1 MTAPSQPLPTLTARL
16 DDLPRLPRVYVPR
29 PRLWERLDRG
39 AESSLTMLVGPV
51 GAGKS
56 LGASGWLRDRG
67 IGRARW
73 VQARPD
79 LEPEALLELVAST
92 HDDDDAGS
100 QPGLLVLD
108 DAHLLP
114 AASIQ
119 VLDRLVNDDPDRMR
133 VLLLTRWDLGI
144 TRLAAE
150 LRGHL
155 TILRGELLRLDE
167 QESAALVAEHSRSA
181 DPQVASI
188 VSDRTRGWCGAVVL
202 TARAIGAAPD
212 AVAAAERLGAA
223 HTVVADA
230 VASEVFAALHPRE
243 RHLLL
248 CVAGDPVVSVDTAVM
263 LTRDPRC
270 GAILDDLDT
279 TGLLVSRLGG
289 DDDAVTGSARYRI
302 HPLLAEVVRR
312 RLAAGG
318 VDVEQARGTVLR
330 AVRADLARGEILA
343 SFDRLLAVEH
353 VEAAADLLHLHGEAL
368 LDHGG
373 GSSLQGFVRHHP
385 EALEDRPA
393 AWFTVAL
400 ERWQSDDVHGALGW
414 IEQLLREDG
423 RCEDTL
429 VGEVACA
436 RLMRAR
442 LGFDSL
448 TEAVAHARQLVADG
462 VFAEKSGHLLPR
474 LLCEL
479 GTDQAW
485 LGDLDAAEE
494 TLGEAIQLGRAAGLT
509 TLVAAALTQLAFTLY
524 MQGHE
529 RDAARTA
536 ARAEGTVG
544 RQQPG
549 GARSSA
555 AHLARELGTMADL
568 PWPAGLGE
576 VEADHGQLHPADIT
590 AGFWA
595 RMRDARHALAA
606 GSVMRAERIL
616 RSPADLPRLPRHLRI
631 VVLVELAFLA
641 ALSSD
646 EPGLETLARQ
656 LEELG
661 AAGEAQLVLGL
672 RADLRGN
679 RRAASEHFVSATA
692 HPLVP
697 QPAVLPLALTCAAQ
711 MYDALGNRDQALV
724 ALQAAVTATEVR
736 GNSVP
741 FLGWTRQ
748 GAPLHPLLQ
757 RLAEHSSDSW
767 ARDLAVATARHPG
780 VAAVLAPWTPSTR
793 ERAAAAAEEPVMRPD
808 LSPRERDVL
817 HELAR
822 GSTYADIAA
831 SLFVSE
837 NTVKTHVS
845 SLYGKLAVNRRSE
858 ALAVA
863 RNFDLL

>member
-1 MTAPSQPLPTLTARL
+1 MTVVSQRVPTRTNHP

-29 PRLWERLDRG
+29 PRLWERLDRA
-39 AESSLTMLVGPV
+39 AEGSLTMLVGPI

-56 LGASGWLRDRG
+56 LGVSGWLRDRRVDG
-67 IGRARW
+67 ARW
-73 VQARPD
+73 VQARPE
-79 LEPEALLELVAST
+79 LAPEELLGLLDSMR
-92 HDDDDAGS
+92 DDD
-100 QPGLLVLD
+100 PGGPPRLLVLD

-114 AASIQ
+114 AASVQ
-119 VLDRLVNDDPDRMR
+119 ALDHLVNDDPDRMR

-144 TRLAAE
+144 TRLGAE

-167 QESAALVAEHSRSA
+167 HESAVLVAEHSRSA
-181 DPQVASI
+181 DPRVAAI

-223 HTVVADA
+223 NPVVADA
-230 VASEVFAALHPRE
+230 VASEVFASLHPRE

-248 CVAGDPVVSVDTAVM
+248 CVAGDPVVSVETAEL

-270 GAILDDLDT
+270 GVILSDLDT
-279 TGLLVSRLGG
+279 TGLLVSRLGS
-289 DDDAVTGSARYRI
+289 DDDAGARSIRFRI

-330 AVRADLARGEILA
+330 AVRADVARGEIA
-343 SFDRLLAVEH
+343 RSFDRLLAVQH
-353 VEAAADLLHLHGEAL
+353 VDAAADLLHLHGEAL
-368 LDHGG
+368 LDQGG
-373 GSSLQGFVRHHP
+373 AASLQEFVRHHP
-385 EALEDRPA
+385 QALHDRPTA
-393 AWFTVAL
+393 LFTVAL
-400 ERWQSDDVHGALGW
+400 ERWQDDDVHGALGW
-414 IEQLLREDG
+414 LDQLRETAPAEG
-423 RCEDTL
+423 AL

-448 TEAVAHARQLVADG
+448 TESVSLAQALAADDA
-462 VFAEKSGHLLPR
+462 FTERAGHLLPR

-479 GTDQAW
+479 GTDQVW
-485 LGDLDAAEE
+485 LGELEAAEE
-494 TLGEAIQLGRAAGLT
+494 TLGEAIRLGRAAGLT
-509 TLVAAALTQLAFTLY
+509 NLVATALTQLAFTLY

-529 RDAARTA
+529 REAAQTSIRALDLLERHQPA
-536 ARAEGTVG
+536 ASG
-544 RQQPG
+544 
-549 GARSSA
+549 SSA
-555 AHLARELGTMADL
+555 AAARLVLQLGTMADL
-568 PWPAGLGE
+568 PWPAAVGQ
-576 VEADHGQLHPADIT
+576 VETDDGGLHPADVT
-590 AGFWA
+590 ARFWG
-595 RMRDARHALAA
+595 RMREARLALTA
-606 GSVMRAERIL
+606 GSVLRAERVL
-616 RSPADLPRLPRHLRI
+616 RAPADLPRLPRHLRV

-641 ALSSD
+641 ALASD
-646 EPGLETLARQ
+646 EPALEALARQ

-661 AAGEAQLVLGL
+661 AAGESELVQGL

-679 RRAASEHFVSATA
+679 RRVAAEHFAAAATG
-692 HPLVP
+692 PLTP
-697 QPAVLPLALTCAAQ
+697 QPAVQSLALACAAQ
-711 MYDALGNRDQALV
+711 LFEALGDRSRALT

-736 GNSVP
+736 GNAVP

-757 RLAEHSSDSW
+757 RLAEQSSNAW
-767 ARDLAVATARHPG
+767 AQDLADATAGHPG
-780 VAAVLAPWTPSTR
+780 VIAVLAPWTPSTR
-793 ERAAAAAEEPVMRPD
+793 ERASAAEPVLHPD

-863 RNFDLL
+863 RNFGLL

>member
-1 MTAPSQPLPTLTARL
+1 MSAPSQPFPTHQDHL

-39 AESSLTMLVGPV
+39 TESSLTMLVGPI

-56 LGASGWLRDRG
+56 LGVSGWLGDRRLDG
-67 IGRARW
+67 VRW

-79 LEPEALLELVAST
+79 LGAEALADLIAST
-92 HDDDDAGS
+92 RDEDPDL
-100 QPGLLVLD
+100 PPRLLVLD

-114 AASIQ
+114 PASIQ
-119 VLDRLVNDDPDRMR
+119 VINHLVNDDPDRMR
-133 VLLLTRWDLGI
+133 VLLLSRWDLGI
-144 TRLAAE
+144 TRLGAE

-167 QESAALVAEHSRSA
+167 RESAVLIAEHARSA
-181 DPQVASI
+181 DPRVVSI
-188 VSDRTRGWCGAVVL
+188 VSERTQGWCGAVVL

-212 AVAAAERLGAA
+212 AVAAAERLGAV

-230 VASEVFAALHPRE
+230 VASEVFASLHSRE

-248 CVAGDPVVSVDTAVM
+248 CVAGDPVVSVDTAVQ

-270 GAILDDLDT
+270 GAILADLDT

-289 DDDAVTGSARYRI
+289 DDDPVAGTARYRI

-330 AVRADLARGEILA
+330 AVRADLARGEIVA
-343 SFDRLLAVEH
+343 SFDRLLAVQH
-353 VEAAADLLHLHGEAL
+353 VEAAADLLHVHGEAL
-368 LDHGG
+368 LDDGG
-373 GSSLQGFVRHHP
+373 GSSLQWFVRHHP
-385 EALEDRPA
+385 GALQDRPT

-400 ERWQSDDVHGALGW
+400 ERWQSDDLHGALGW
-414 IEQLLREDG
+414 LDQLLREDESLDG
-423 RCEDTL
+423 AL

-448 TEAVAHARQLVADG
+448 TEAVTQAQALVTDSTFTDHAA
-462 VFAEKSGHLLPR
+462 HLLPR

-494 TLGEAIQLGRAAGLT
+494 TLGEAIQLGRAAGLAN
-509 TLVAAALTQLAFTLY
+509 LVANALTQLAFTLH

-529 RDAARTA
+529 RSAARTA
-536 ARAEGTVG
+536 SRALAEVVEQHPAGATTAAAAR
-544 RQQPG
+544 
-549 GARSSA
+549 
-555 AHLARELGTMADL
+555 LARQLGTLSGL
-568 PWPAGLGE
+568 PWPAAVGKVE
-576 VEADHGQLHPADIT
+576 VDHGQLHSADIT
-590 AGFWA
+590 ACFWG
-595 RMRDARHALAA
+595 RMREARLALTA
-606 GSVMRAERIL
+606 GSVLRAERVL

-641 ALSSD
+641 ALASD
-646 EPGLETLARQ
+646 DPGLEGMARQ
-656 LEELG
+656 LGELG
-661 AAGEAQLVLGL
+661 APAESQLVQGL

-679 RRAASEHFVSATA
+679 RRTAAEHFTHATA
-692 HPLVP
+692 HAPAP
-697 QPAVLPLALTCAAQ
+697 QPAVLALALTCAAQ
-711 MYDALGNRDQALV
+711 LYDALGDREEAL
-724 ALQAAVTATEVR
+724 ALLQAAVTATKVR
-736 GNSVP
+736 GNAVP

-757 RLAEHSSDSW
+757 RLSEQAPDPW
-767 ARDLAVATARHPG
+767 VRDLAEATAGHPG

-793 ERAAAAAEEPVMRPD
+793 ERAAAEEPVLRPD

>member
-1 MTAPSQPLPTLTARL
+1 M
-16 DDLPRLPRVYVPR
+16 
-29 PRLWERLDRG
+29 
-39 AESSLTMLVGPV
+39 
-51 GAGKS
+51 
-56 LGASGWLRDRG
+56 
-67 IGRARW
+67 
-73 VQARPD
+73 
-79 LEPEALLELVAST
+79 
-92 HDDDDAGS
+92 
-100 QPGLLVLD
+100 LD
-108 DAHLLP
+108 DAHLLSP
-114 AASIQ
+114 ASIQ
-119 VLDRLVNDDPDRMR
+119 VLDQLVNDDPDQMR
-133 VLLLTRWDLGI
+133 VLLLSRWDLGI

-167 QESAALVAEHSRSA
+167 QESAVLVAEHSRSA

-188 VSDRTRGWCGAVVL
+188 VSERTQGWCGALVL

-212 AVAAAERLGAA
+212 PVAAAERLGAA

-230 VASEVFAALHPRE
+230 VASEVFASLHPRE

-270 GAILDDLDT
+270 GAILADLDT

-289 DDDAVTGSARYRI
+289 DDDAAAGSARYRI

-318 VDVEQARGTVLR
+318 VDVQQARGTVLR
-330 AVRADLARGEILA
+330 AVRADLARGDIVP
-343 SFDRLLAVEH
+343 SFDRLLAVQH
-353 VEAAADLLHLHGEAL
+353 IEAAADLLHVHGEAL
-368 LDHGG
+368 LDQGG
-373 GSSLQGFVRHHP
+373 AASLQWFVRHHP
-385 EALEDRPA
+385 EALQDRPN

-414 IEQLLREDG
+414 LDQLLREDE
-423 RCEDTL
+423 RRASAL

-448 TEAVAHARQLVADG
+448 TDAVAQARTLVADSA
-462 VFAEKSGHLLPR
+462 FTEQSGHLLPR

-509 TLVAAALTQLAFTLY
+509 NLVATALAQLALTLY

-529 RDAARTA
+529 RAAARTA
-536 ARAEGTVG
+536 TRALAAAAADH
-544 RQQPG
+544 PA
-549 GARSSA
+549 GATSSAA
-555 AHLARELGTMADL
+555 AHLARQLGTLADL
-568 PWPAGLGE
+568 PWPAAGGE
-576 VEADHGQLHPADIT
+576 IEAEHGQLHSADIT
-590 AGFWA
+590 AAFWS
-595 RMRDARHALAA
+595 RMRDGRLALTA
-606 GSVMRAERIL
+606 GSVLRAERIL
-616 RSPADLPRLPRHLRI
+616 RSPADLPRLPRHLR
-631 VVLVELAFLA
+631 VMVLVEHAFLA
-641 ALSSD
+641 ALASD

-656 LEELG
+656 LAELG
-661 AAGEAQLVLGL
+661 APGEAELVQGL

-679 RRAASEHFVSATA
+679 RRAAAEHFTVTTT
-692 HPLVP
+692 HPLTP
-697 QPAVLPLALTCAAQ
+697 QPAVLPLALACAAQ
-711 MYDALGNRDQALV
+711 MYDALGDRDRALE

-748 GAPLHPLLQ
+748 GAPLHPLLA
-757 RLAEHSSDSW
+757 RLAEQSSNSW
-767 ARDLAVATARHPG
+767 ARDLTEATAGHPG

-793 ERAAAAAEEPVMRPD
+793 ERASAEAPVMRPD

>member
-1 MTAPSQPLPTLTARL
+1 MTAPTQSLPTATSPP

-29 PRLWERLDRG
+29 PRLWERLDR
-39 AESSLTMLVGPV
+39 ATESALTMLVGPV

-56 LGASGWLRDRG
+56 LGASGWLRDRQPDG
-67 IGRARW
+67 ARW

-79 LEPEALLELVAST
+79 LDPDAVVELIEAARAGAPED
-92 HDDDDAGS
+92 H
-100 QPGLLVLD
+100 PRLLVLD
-108 DAHLLP
+108 DAHLLST
-114 AASIQ
+114 ASIRL
-119 VLDRLVNDDPDRMR
+119 LDRLLNDDPDQMR
-133 VLLLTRWDLGI
+133 VLLLSRWDLGI

-155 TILRGELLRLDE
+155 TILRGDLLRLDE
-167 QESAALVAEHSRSA
+167 GETATLIAEHARSA
-181 DPQVASI
+181 DPRVVSI
-188 VSDRTRGWCGAVVL
+188 ISERTQGWCGAVVL

-212 AVAAAERLGAA
+212 AVVAAERLGAA
-223 HTVVADA
+223 QTVAADA
-230 VASEVFAALHPRE
+230 VASEVFASLHPRE

-248 CVAGDPVVSVDTAVM
+248 CVAGDPVVSVDTAVR

-270 GAILDDLDT
+270 GATLAALDS

-289 DDDAVTGSARYRI
+289 DDDETPGSGRYRI

-330 AVRADLARGEILA
+330 AVRADLAGGEIVA
-343 SFDRLLAVEH
+343 SFDRLLAVQH
-353 VEAAADLLHLHGEAL
+353 VEAAADLLHVHGEAL
-368 LDHGG
+368 LDQGG
-373 GSSLQGFVRHHP
+373 GASLQWFTRHHAEALQERP
-385 EALEDRPA
+385 EA
-393 AWFTVAL
+393 WFAVAL
-400 ERWQSDDVHGALGW
+400 ERWQADDVHGALGW
-414 IEQLLREDG
+414 IDQLLREEARLG
-423 RCEDTL
+423 QVL
-429 VGEVACA
+429 AGEVACA

-448 TEAVAHARQLVADG
+448 TEAVAHARALVADG
-462 VFAEKSGHLLPR
+462 AFTEGATHLLPR

-485 LGDLDAAEE
+485 LGDLDVAQES
-494 TLGEAIQLGRAAGLT
+494 LGEAIHLGRAAGLAN
-509 TLVAAALTQLAFTLY
+509 LVATALAQLALTLY

-529 RDAARTA
+529 GDAARTA
-536 ARAEGTVG
+536 SRA
-544 RQQPG
+544 PAAA
-549 GARSSA
+549 GAGHLA
-555 AHLARELGTMADL
+555 GAAATATAHLARQLGDLAGL
-568 PWPAGLGE
+568 PWPTALGE
-576 VEADHGQLHPADIT
+576 IESDRGRWHAADIT
-590 AGFWA
+590 AGFWG
-595 RMRDARHALAA
+595 RMREARLALTA
-606 GSVMRAERIL
+606 GSVLRAERIL

-641 ALSSD
+641 ALASD
-646 EPGLETLARQ
+646 DPALEALATQ
-656 LEELG
+656 LGELG
-661 AAGEAQLVLGL
+661 ATGESELVHGL

-679 RRAASEHFVSATA
+679 RRAAAGHFAAVSA
-692 HPLVP
+692 HPLCP
-697 QPAVLPLALTCAAQ
+697 QPAVGPLALTCAAQ
-711 MYDALGNRDQALV
+711 VLDALGDRDRALE
-724 ALQAAVTATEVR
+724 ALRSAVTATEVR
-736 GNSVP
+736 GNAVP

-757 RLAEHSSDSW
+757 RLAEDSSDPW
-767 ARDLAVATARHPG
+767 ARDLAEATAGHPG
-780 VAAVLAPWTPSTR
+780 VAAVLAPWTPSTH
-793 ERAAAAAEEPVMRPD
+793 ERASAPEPVLRPD

-845 SLYGKLAVNRRSE
+845 SLYGKLAVNRRSA

>member
-1 MTAPSQPLPTLTARL
+1 MTATSQPHPTQTNHP

-39 AESSLTMLVGPV
+39 TESSLTMLVGPI

-56 LGASGWLRDRG
+56 LGASGWLRDRRLDG
-67 IGRARW
+67 VVW
-73 VQARPD
+73 VQARSD
-79 LEPEALLELVAST
+79 LGAETLLDLIAST
-92 HDDDDAGS
+92 HEED
-100 QPGLLVLD
+100 PTLPPRLLVVD

-114 AASIQ
+114 PASVH

-133 VLLLTRWDLGI
+133 VLLLSRWDLGI

-167 QESAALVAEHSRSA
+167 RESAALVTEHARST
-181 DPQVASI
+181 DPRVTSI
-188 VSDRTRGWCGAVVL
+188 VSQRTQGWCGAVVL

-212 AVAAAERLGAA
+212 PVAAAERLAAA

-230 VASEVFAALHPRE
+230 VASEVFSSLHSRE

-248 CVAGDPVVSVDTAVM
+248 CVAGDPVVSVDTAVH

-270 GAILDDLDT
+270 SAILADLDT

-289 DDDAVTGSARYRI
+289 DPSTVDRSSRYRI
-302 HPLLAEVVRR
+302 HPLLGEVVRR

-318 VDVEQARGTVLR
+318 VDVEQARATVLR
-330 AVRADLARGEILA
+330 AVRADLAGGEIVA
-343 SFDRLLAVEH
+343 SFDRLLAVQH
-353 VEAAADLLHLHGEAL
+353 IEAAADLLHVHGEAL
-368 LDHGG
+368 LDDGG
-373 GSSLQGFVRHHP
+373 GASLQWFVRHHP
-385 EALEDRPA
+385 EALQDRPT

-400 ERWQSDDVHGALGW
+400 ERWQDDDVHGALGW
-414 IEQLLREDG
+414 LDQLLREDAQDDG
-423 RCEDTL
+423 AL
-429 VGEVACA
+429 VGEAACA

-442 LGFDSL
+442 LGFDSM
-448 TEAVAHARQLVADG
+448 TQAVTHARALVADSA
-462 VFAEKSGHLLPR
+462 FTERAAHLLPR

-479 GTDQAW
+479 GTDQVW

-494 TLGEAIQLGRAAGLT
+494 SLGEAIRLGKAAGLT
-509 TLVAAALTQLAFTLY
+509 NLLATALTQLAFTLY
-524 MQGHE
+524 LQGHE
-529 RDAARTA
+529 REVARTA
-536 ARAEGTVG
+536 TRALAAAAP
-544 RQQPG
+544 QHPA
-549 GARSSA
+549 GAMSA
-555 AHLARELGTMADL
+555 AAADLVLQLGTLADL
-568 PWPAGLGE
+568 PWPDGVQEIE
-576 VEADHGQLHPADIT
+576 VRPGRLHTADVSAR
-590 AGFWA
+590 FWA
-595 RMRDARHALAA
+595 RMRDARLALAA

-616 RSPADLPRLPRHLRI
+616 RSPADVPPLPRHLRI

-641 ALSSD
+641 ALASD
-646 EPGLETLARQ
+646 EPGLETLAGQ
-656 LEELG
+656 LGDLES
-661 AAGEAQLVLGL
+661 AGEAELVRGL

-679 RRAASEHFVSATA
+679 RRAAVEHFVGATTHA
-692 HPLVP
+692 MTP
-697 QPAVLPLALTCAAQ
+697 QPAALPLALACAAQ
-711 MYDALGNRDQALV
+711 LYDALGDREEALR

-736 GNSVP
+736 GNAVP

-748 GAPLHPLLQ
+748 GAPLHPLLA
-757 RLAEHSSDSW
+757 RLAEHSSDPW
-767 ARDLAVATARHPG
+767 ARDLTQATAGHPG

-793 ERAAAAAEEPVMRPD
+793 ERASAEEPVMRPD